1 MRLLKDILFRSRIVN
16 VIGSTN
22 VAVEYVTMDS
32 RAVKPFS
39 LFVAVSGVT
48 VDGHEYISKA
58 IEQGAVAIVC
68 EKLPEL
74 RSDSITYV
82 QVQSS
87 AESLGY
93 IADNFYDNPSE
104 QLKIVAVTGTN
115 GKTTSA
121 TLLYRLVRKMGF
133 KAGLLSTVVNKINDQ
148 EIAATHTTPDA
159 VTLNGL
165 LRDMVESDCE
175 FCFMEASSH
184 ALHQNRMTGVKMA
197 GAIFTNITHD
207 HLDYHKTF
215 NEYIKAKKI
224 LFDLLPST
232 AFALT
237 NRDDKHGDIML
248 QNCKGRK
255 RSYALQT
262 MADYKAKVLENSFAG
277 LHLNLDGQDI
287 FTKLIGSF
295 NAYNLLAVYSAAIE
309 LGLDKTDVLVAL
321 SALDA
326 PDGRFQYIRTQS
338 GIIAVVDYAHTPDA
352 LENVLNTIK
361 DIRTGTE
368 QVITLV
374 GCGGDRDKTK
384 RPLMARIAAEMSER
398 VILTSDNPRSENP
411 DAIINEMKEGL
422 EPSLMKK
429 ALTIADRR
437 EAIKLACTLAQP
449 GDIVLIAGKGHEK
462 FQEILGVKYPFDDY
476 SIAGETLKTLEK

>member
-1 MRLLKDILFRSRIVN
+1 MN

-22 VAVEYVTMDS
+22 VAVEHITMDS
-32 RAVKPFS
+32 RAVKHFS
-39 LFVAVSGVT
+39 LFVAVDGVT
-48 VDGHEYISKA
+48 VDGHNYITKA
-58 IEQGAVAIVC
+58 IEAGAVAIVC
-68 EKLPEL
+68 EKMPEVIVEN
-74 RSDSITYV
+74 ITYV

-87 AESLGY
+87 SESLG
-93 IADNFYDNPSE
+93 IVADNFYDNPS
-104 QLKIVAVTGTN
+104 QQIKIVAVTGTN
-115 GKTTSA
+115 GKTTTA
-121 TLLYRLVRKMGF
+121 TLLYRLLRKMGC
-133 KAGLLSTVVNKINDQ
+133 KAGLLSTVVNKINEK

-159 VTLNGL
+159 VSLNSL
-165 LRDMVESDCE
+165 LRDMVNEGCE

-184 ALHQNRMTGVKMA
+184 ALHQNRIAGIKIS

-224 LFDLLPST
+224 LFDSLPSS

-248 QNCKGRK
+248 QNCNARK

-262 MADYKAKVLENSFAG
+262 MADYKAKVIENSFGG
-277 LHLNLDGQDI
+277 LHLTLDGQEI
-287 FTKLIGSF
+287 YTKLIGSF
-295 NAYNLLAVYSAAIE
+295 NAYNLLAVYAAAIE
-309 LGLDKTDVLVAL
+309 LGLDKTDVLIAL
-321 SALDA
+321 SALEA
-326 PDGRFQYIRTQS
+326 PEGRFQYIRTHT

-352 LENVLNTIK
+352 LENVLHTIK

-384 RPLMARIAAEMSER
+384 RPQMARIAALLSDK
-398 VILTSDNPRSENP
+398 VVLTSDNPRSENP
-411 DAIINEMKEGL
+411 DNIINEMKQGL
-422 EPSLMKK
+422 ELSLAKK
-429 ALTIADRR
+429 TLALTDRR

-449 GDIVLIAGKGHEK
+449 GDIILIAGKGHEK
-462 FQEILGVKYPFDDY
+462 YQEISGVKHPFDDY
-476 SIAGETLKTLEK
+476 TIAGETLNTLEK

>member
-1 MRLLKDILFRSRIVN
+1 MN

-22 VAVEYVTMDS
+22 VAVEHITMDS

-39 LFVAVSGVT
+39 LFVAVDGVT
-48 VDGHEYISKA
+48 VDGHNYITKA
-58 IEQGAVAIVC
+58 IEAGAVAIVC
-68 EKLPEL
+68 EKMPEVIVEN
-74 RSDSITYV
+74 ITYV

-87 AESLGY
+87 SESLG
-93 IADNFYDNPSE
+93 IVADNFYDNPS
-104 QLKIVAVTGTN
+104 QQIKIVAVTGTN
-115 GKTTSA
+115 GKTTTA
-121 TLLYRLVRKMGF
+121 TLLFRLLRKMGR
-133 KAGLLSTVVNKINDQ
+133 KAGLLSTVVNKINEK

-159 VTLNGL
+159 VSLNSL
-165 LRDMVESDCE
+165 LRDMVNEGCE
-175 FCFMEASSH
+175 YCFMEASSH
-184 ALHQNRMTGVKMA
+184 ALHQNRIAGIKIS

-224 LFDLLPST
+224 LFDSLPSS

-248 QNCKGRK
+248 QNCNARK

-262 MADYKAKVLENSFAG
+262 MADYKAKVIENSFGG
-277 LHLNLDGQDI
+277 LHLTLDGQEI
-287 FTKLIGSF
+287 YTKLIGSF
-295 NAYNLLAVYSAAIE
+295 NAYNLLAVYAAAIE
-309 LGLDKTDVLVAL
+309 LGLDKTDVLIAL
-321 SALDA
+321 SALEA
-326 PDGRFQYIRTQS
+326 PEGRFQYIRTHT

-352 LENVLNTIK
+352 LENVLHTIK

-384 RPLMARIAAEMSER
+384 RPQMARIAALLSDK
-398 VILTSDNPRSENP
+398 VVLTSDNPRSENP
-411 DAIINEMKEGL
+411 DTIINEMKQGL
-422 EPSLMKK
+422 ELSLAKK
-429 ALTIADRR
+429 TLALTDRR

-449 GDIVLIAGKGHEK
+449 GDIILIAGKGHEK
-462 FQEILGVKYPFDDY
+462 YQEISGVKHPFDDY
-476 SIAGETLKTLEK
+476 TIAGETLNTLEK